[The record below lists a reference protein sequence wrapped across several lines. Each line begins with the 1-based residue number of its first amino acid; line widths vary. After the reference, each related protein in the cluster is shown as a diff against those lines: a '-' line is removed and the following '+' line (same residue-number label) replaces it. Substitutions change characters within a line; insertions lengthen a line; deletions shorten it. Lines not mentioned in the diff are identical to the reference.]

1 MAMPQSA
8 TEWTVEMVNA
18 LPEDGQRH
26 EVIDGELLVSPSP
39 TLRHQFAAS
48 ELFALLREY
57 LKPLRLGLALC
68 GPLDITYSRI
78 TNVQPDV
85 LVLPLVDSRRPRS
98 WAEAG
103 RLLLAVEVLSPST
116 ARTDRQVKRRLY
128 QREGVPEYW
137 IVDIDARIIE
147 RWRPADPR
155 PEMLADSLVW
165 QPEGANEPL
174 EISLPEFFGMVAG

>member
-1 MAMPQSA
+1 MPRSA
-8 TEWTVEMVNA
+8 A
-18 LPEDGQRH
+18 
-26 EVIDGELLVSPSP
+26 
-39 TLRHQFAAS
+39 
-48 ELFALLREY
+48 
-57 LKPLRLGLALC
+57 
-68 GPLDITYSRI
+68 
-78 TNVQPDV
+78 
-85 LVLPLVDSRRPRS
+85 LPLVDSRRPRS
-98 WAEAG
+98 WVEAG